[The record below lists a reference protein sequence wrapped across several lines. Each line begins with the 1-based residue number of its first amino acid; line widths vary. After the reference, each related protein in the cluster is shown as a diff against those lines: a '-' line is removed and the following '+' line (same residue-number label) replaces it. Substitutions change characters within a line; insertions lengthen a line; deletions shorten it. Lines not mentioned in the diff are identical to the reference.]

1 MTATKKDSS
10 KKVVQ
15 NSKLKDKLNI
25 KFRDDLTEKQK
36 ELLSILTNKNTKIV
50 FILGP
55 AGTSKTYCSILAALM
70 LMNDKKIS
78 DILYVRSA
86 VESSENRLG
95 FLPGETSEK
104 MLPYIQPLNDKLT
117 ELLTKDNI
125 DKLNKEERI
134 KGLSINYLRGLNWN
148 SKCIITDEAQN
159 MTKRELVT
167 LVTRIGEFS
176 KLFLCADPDQSDI
189 NKKSGLLAMANL
201 FDDDESREQG
211 IHVFRFTEENIVRS
225 ALCKYLL
232 LKLKNFCN

>member
-10 KKVVQ
+10 KKVSQ
-15 NSKLKDKLNI
+15 NSKLKDKLTI
-25 KFRDDLTEKQK
+25 KIREDLTDKQK
-36 ELLSILTNKNTKIV
+36 ELLDILTNKLTKIT
-50 FILGP
+50 FIIGP
-55 AGTSKTYCSILAALM
+55 AGTSKTYCAILAALM

-78 DILYVRSA
+78 DILYIRSA

-95 FLPGETSEK
+95 FLPGETDDK
-104 MLPYIQPLNDKLT
+104 MLPYLQPLQDKLT

-125 DKLNKEERI
+125 DRLNKEERI
-134 KGLSINYLRGLNWN
+134 HGISINYLRGLNWN
-148 SKCIITDEAQN
+148 GKCIIADEAQN

-189 NKKSGLLAMANL
+189 HKKSGLLPLAELLN
-201 FDDDESREQG
+201 DDESKEHG
-211 IHVFRFTEENIVRS
+211 IHVFKFTEENIVRS
-225 ALCKYLL
+225 ELCKYLL